1 MDIGVG
7 MVQHVVLYLPVV
19 HVSGQNVNAASHELV
34 HPFFIGISAVV
45 AIVHNVHAHSGHA
58 NAHGDGQQQIGPEGQ
73 VKGQDQKIGGQKNGE
88 HHYGFQ
94 VKFPVPGF
102 FEIVLVEVIVDTLV
116 QCSEKLCGILS

>member
-45 AIVHNVHAHSGHA
+45 AIVHNVHAHS
-58 NAHGDGQQQIGPEGQ
+58 GPEGQ